1 MNTRKI
7 LFSAIVLAAAIVV
20 IVIVNVLSNAKP
32 QANSFQ
38 FFPGISAQS
47 LGSVTLGN
55 ASDQVKLLRRGD
67 LWVVLP
73 KSSTAAQPAGEGLA
87 GSATETPT
95 AAGAQAKPAG
105 GSAAA
110 EFPSDSAAISQLLET
125 LLKIKKSTLVSENAA
140 KQATFEV
147 DSLHGTRIE
156 AFDLAG
162 KSLGA
167 VILGKSSRDYGSNY
181 FRPDNSNQVYLV
193 PESNRYWL
201 TADHK
206 HWENKSILKFDHAD
220 VKQLTVAERGSPVM
234 VIARGDSTAKGWQL
248 VEGGKLPLDS
258 NKVGGMLNTLSNL
271 QAAEFED
278 SAYTDSATGL
288 ADPALKLTIAF
299 KNGSSRVVAIGN
311 EKTGPNE
318 YWLKIP
324 EKPFTYLINEW
335 QFKQFNKKPE
345 DLANVPPKPD
355 KPGKP
360 TPRPKTPGKIIMP
373 KKK

>member
-7 LFSAIVLAAAIVV
+7 LFSALVLAAAIVV

-32 QANSFQ
+32 QANSLQ

-55 ASDQVKLLRRGD
+55 ASDRVKLLRKGD
-67 LWVVLP
+67 VWVVLP

-87 GSATETPT
+87 GGATETPT
-95 AAGAQAKPAG
+95 PAGAQAKPAG
-105 GSAAA
+105 GSAVA

-125 LLKIKKSTLVSENAA
+125 LLKIKKSTLVSENPA

-156 AFDLAG
+156 AFDLTG

-220 VKQLTVAERGSPVM
+220 VKQLTVAARGSPVM

-258 NKVGGMLNTLSNL
+258 NKVGGMLNSLSNL

-324 EKPFTYLINEW
+324 EKPYTYLINEW